1 MKVEV
6 KDAGFQPVVI
16 TIETQKELDAVNEA
30 LSVFLNETAMN
41 LVFTEE
47 RDIANSLFE
56 TLPLVTPRHD

>member
-6 KDAGFQPVVI
+6 KDEVFQPVVI

-30 LSVFLNETAMN
+30 LSVFLNETAIDPD
-41 LVFTEE
+41 FAEE
-47 RDIANSLFE
+47 WGIANSLFE